1 MITNLNTQ
9 VQMISILD
17 DADLEAV
24 SGGNVHDAA
33 VRAALGGLF
42 NNAYAGYL
50 TGEVYRENP
59 CPLSR

>member
-1 MITNLNTQ
+1 MTTNLNTQ

-24 SGGNVHDAA
+24 NGGTVRDGVARA
-33 VRAALGGLF
+33 VLGVLF
-42 NNAYAGYL
+42 NDAFAGYL